1 MRLFCRAVQKKLLA
15 QMSSKLEEIMH
26 RDFVYCMKLILKE
39 FMLKKNN
46 AKLKNTKKMVKLS
59 QQILVRSY
67 SFADIMTQ
75 DEYVAFKIVSCS
87 RSGNFLYGC
96 QKSY

>member
-39 FMLKKNN
+39 FMLKNN
-46 AKLKNTKKMVKLS
+46 AKLKNTKTNG
-59 QQILVRSY
+59 QIKP
-67 SFADIMTQ
+67 TN
-75 DEYVAFKIVSCS
+75 
-87 RSGNFLYGC
+87 SGP
-96 QKSY
+96 